1 MTDFGAEALFDIWEC
16 EKVTG
21 DPRNS
26 IYIRG
31 NKMNEEMEFFSYLLE
46 CYAAYKKRN
55 TGDVLQEWDK
65 HDITQ
70 KIYDSY
76 WEYHTER
83 IENAFED
90 INSLVT
96 TGKHAW

>member
-1 MTDFGAEALFDIWEC
+1 
-16 EKVTG
+16 
-21 DPRNS
+21 
-26 IYIRG
+26 
-31 NKMNEEMEFFSYLLE
+31 MNEEMEFFSYLLE
-46 CYAAYKKRN
+46 YYAAYKK
-55 TGDVLQEWDK
+55 TMGDVLKEWDN

-90 INSLVT
+90 INSLIA

>member
-1 MTDFGAEALFDIWEC
+1 
-16 EKVTG
+16 
-21 DPRNS
+21 
-26 IYIRG
+26 
-31 NKMNEEMEFFSYLLE
+31 MNEEMEFFSYLLE
-46 CYAAYKKRN
+46 YYAAYKK
-55 TGDVLQEWDK
+55 TMGDVLKEWDN

-83 IENAFED
+83 IENAFEN
-90 INSLVT
+90 INSLMA

>member
-1 MTDFGAEALFDIWEC
+1 
-16 EKVTG
+16 
-21 DPRNS
+21 
-26 IYIRG
+26 
-31 NKMNEEMEFFSYLLE
+31 MNEEMEFFSYLLE
-46 CYAAYKKRN
+46 YYAAYKKAM
-55 TGDVLQEWDK
+55 GDVLKEWDN

-90 INSLVT
+90 INSLIA

>member
-1 MTDFGAEALFDIWEC
+1 MIQEIL
-16 EKVTG
+16 
-21 DPRNS
+21 
-26 IYIRG
+26 YILGG
-31 NKMNEEMEFFSYLLE
+31 NRLNKEMEIFSYLLE
-46 CYAAYKKRN
+46 YYAEYKKKT
-55 TGDVLQEWDK
+55 TGEVLMEWDS
-65 HDITQ
+65 HNITQ

-90 INSLVT
+90 INSLIA

>member
-1 MTDFGAEALFDIWEC
+1 
-16 EKVTG
+16 
-21 DPRNS
+21 
-26 IYIRG
+26 
-31 NKMNEEMEFFSYLLE
+31 MNEEIEFFSYLLE
-46 CYAAYKKRN
+46 YYANYKN
-55 TGDVLQEWDK
+55 MPTGAVLREWDE

-90 INSLVT
+90 IDSLIA
-96 TGKHAW
+96 TGKRAW

>member
-1 MTDFGAEALFDIWEC
+1 
-16 EKVTG
+16 
-21 DPRNS
+21 
-26 IYIRG
+26 
-31 NKMNEEMEFFSYLLE
+31 MNEEMEFFSYLLE
-46 CYAAYKKRN
+46 YYAAYKK
-55 TGDVLQEWDK
+55 TMGDVLKEWDN

-90 INSLVT
+90 INSLIAA
-96 TGKHAW
+96 GKHAW

>member
-1 MTDFGAEALFDIWEC
+1 
-16 EKVTG
+16 
-21 DPRNS
+21 
-26 IYIRG
+26 
-31 NKMNEEMEFFSYLLE
+31 MNEEMEFFSYLLE
-46 CYAAYKKRN
+46 YYAAYKKT
-55 TGDVLQEWDK
+55 TGDILKEWDN

-90 INSLVT
+90 INSLIA